1 MILIY
6 RILVLIMY
14 SSNKTINVYNILNN
28 QDDDYIIKKYTFN
41 NVEYMIIKYNKEKL
55 KKYESTDIEKF
66 NIISKYRSV
75 VVRDNKV
82 VAYSPCKSMDY
93 NIFKNINQDTSNCY
107 VEDFIDGTMIN
118 VFFDTINEIWE
129 ISTRSCV
136 GGNIIFFNDVKNFQ
150 YFDNNNYHNNYY
162 NATFRTMFFEA
173 CNMNNFNLNTL
184 DRRFCYTFVMQHPFN
199 RIVTPSPMPLVYLV
213 KVYEIKN
220 DLNDPTKDVII
231 NELNL
236 QEFIS
241 TPSYIFLNTNIKFVN
256 KYTISSYQDIEN
268 YYNGENIPYYCV
280 GCMIYNN
287 DGTRTKIRNNNYEI
301 VRKLRGNQP
310 KLQYNYLCLKQENK
324 VKEFLKYYPE
334 HNVIFNKFK
343 QLTYNYTNELFINY
357 ISCFIRKEKPLKE
370 YEFQYKNHMYKLH
383 EKFKNELKP
392 QNKSIDKKVV
402 IDYVNS
408 LHPAQQMFLINYS
421 NYNNKYNNNDNE
433 EFTVINNPN
442 NTPVSMSES
451 EMEVSVC

>member
-1 MILIY
+1 
-6 RILVLIMY
+6 MY

-118 VFFDTINEIWE
+118 VFFDTINETWE

-199 RIVTPSPMPLVYLV
+199 RIVTPSPIPLVYLV

-220 DLNDPTKDVII
+220 DLNDLTKDVII

-392 QNKSIDKKVV
+392 QNKSIDKKIV

-421 NYNNKYNNNDNE
+421 NYNNKDSNNDNE
-433 EFTVINNPN
+433 EFTVIDNPS
-442 NTPVSMSES
+442 NTPVSMSET